1 MFRHL
6 DYDIDKNKYR
16 DLFYNSIQKYGQ
28 WHWSNVRDQRL
39 WWYQLFI
46 KDDHPLKKEMLP
58 VEEDLNILGM
68 NNYPRFRY
76 QFPNTTL
83 PHHLDEDEMVSI
95 NINLLDTTPVIHLN
109 HEPYPYEAALVDVG
123 HVMHGVESDP
133 NERLILKFCLRHPLS
148 EVEDRLNDVGLI
160 INYCN

>member
-68 NNYPRFRY
+68 NNYPRFSY
-76 QFPNTTL
+76 QL
-83 PHHLDEDEMVSI
+83 SL
-95 NINLLDTTPVIHLN
+95 IH
-109 HEPYPYEAALVDVG
+109 
-123 HVMHGVESDP
+123 
-133 NERLILKFCLRHPLS
+133 I
-148 EVEDRLNDVGLI
+148 
-160 INYCN
+160 